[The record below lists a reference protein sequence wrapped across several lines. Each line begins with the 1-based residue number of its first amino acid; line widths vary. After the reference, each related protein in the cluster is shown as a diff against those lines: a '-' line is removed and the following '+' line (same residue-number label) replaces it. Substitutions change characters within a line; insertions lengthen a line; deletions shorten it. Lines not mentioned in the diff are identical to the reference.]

1 MAGLGLYVAQI
12 YVLVGPSFLLQ
23 APPAGHLSQL
33 ATPSIHVHHV
43 LRVVPRHRALSSHVP
58 HLFWRMALKEV
69 ARGQF
74 VMCGGITFQ
83 RRARVEFPKMCFPS
97 KVRDLTEALF
107 YCTPSYIRFL
117 LM

>member
-1 MAGLGLYVAQI
+1 
-12 YVLVGPSFLLQ
+12 
-23 APPAGHLSQL
+23 
-33 ATPSIHVHHV
+33 
-43 LRVVPRHRALSSHVP
+43 
-58 HLFWRMALKEV
+58 MALKEV

>member
-1 MAGLGLYVAQI
+1 
-12 YVLVGPSFLLQ
+12 
-23 APPAGHLSQL
+23 
-33 ATPSIHVHHV
+33 
-43 LRVVPRHRALSSHVP
+43 VVPQHRALSSHVP

-74 VMCGGITFQ
+74 VMCGAITFQ
-83 RRARVEFPKMCFPS
+83 RRAGVEFPKMCFPG